1 MQGTH
6 IHWRRV
12 VAAVLGAA
20 MAVGLLLITTETITY
35 ARPTLPKRAVSSI
48 SADPVLTITPDALTF
63 QAEWITPTIQTQTLR
78 IANLQAD
85 TVVTWSIAISPS
97 EQVQPIVTPISGTQD
112 TTVTVQIDLNAIT
125 ATGAYH
131 ADLIVTAEPTTTSGV
146 PFTVPINVI
155 VITPTYRI
163 DLPLVAQD
171 FTSISKPL
179 VPSMGLAFVSSAEA
193 PANDTRY
200 QRATDSGGQLNRR
213 PMYWPN
219 IEKDAINRPRVFDWS
234 KQDASIVA
242 DIDHGLKVLPILMLT
257 PIGLDT
263 GGSRSAPAP
272 QVGDGLRAMLN
283 NTVVHRPAI
292 PASGATPPRGL
303 YLRVFS
309 DGSDEPGPGK
319 SINRNNRWAVFV
331 NAAVNR
337 YKPGGI
343 LAQAHNW
350 NSGQG
355 VSHWEIWNEEDLD
368 HFFSGSPAD
377 YARLLKVAYLA
388 ATQADPQATIVMGGL
403 AQYAK
408 PHWLND
414 VLNVIA
420 TDPMSITQHGFM
432 DAVAAHNYLWAW
444 QTFGYLYQDREQLN
458 AHGLSSVKLW
468 LTETGVPACDDPP
481 GPDCTDPK
489 NRWYRASPEE
499 QSAFLIQSAA
509 YAAWSQAQTFIWFQ
523 LYDDCGNACGIDA
536 FGLVRNDSTTRP
548 VYQTYQLAVD
558 QFADMQ
564 PYWRDRRTITATNW
578 ISGNQEIL
586 AFKRL
591 ASGERLVV
599 MWTRYYTDDTVLLA
613 ATAPS
618 ATLFF
623 PDGTDQIVYPISGTY
638 AISLPLAS
646 NRNFTGTI
654 GGVAPDSTGSAPIG
668 GSPRILIELDPAAK

>member
-1 MQGTH
+1 MPKNTS
-6 IHWRRV
+6 HWLRV
-12 VAAVLGAA
+12 VVVVFSAAVALGILLAA
-20 MAVGLLLITTETITY
+20 TGSITTAQPLQPEHMTSTF
-35 ARPTLPKRAVSSI
+35 
-48 SADPVLTITPDALTF
+48 SAGPALTITPAALTF
-63 QAEWITPTIQTQTLR
+63 HVEWITSTVQTQTLSLSTDSP
-78 IANLQAD
+78 I
-85 TVVTWSIAISPS
+85 TWSITISPS
-97 EQVQPIVTPISGTQD
+97 AQLHPIVTPISGTTD
-112 TTVTVQIDLNAIT
+112 TTVTVQIDLDAIT
-125 ATGAYH
+125 STGTYH
-131 ADLIVTAEPTTTSGV
+131 ADLIITAEPTTTSGV
-146 PFTVPINVI
+146 PFTVPVNVI

-163 DLPLVAQD
+163 YLPIIARN
-171 FTSISKPL
+171 FTASSKPAA
-179 VPSMGLAFVSSAEA
+179 PPMGLAFVSSAEA
-193 PANDTRY
+193 PASGIRY

-219 IEKDAINRPRVFDWS
+219 IEKDAINQPRSFDWS

-242 DIDHGLKVLPILMLT
+242 DIDQGLTVLPILMLT

-263 GGSRSAPAP
+263 GGNRNAPAP
-272 QVGDGLRAMLN
+272 QVGDGLRAMFN
-283 NTVVHRPAI
+283 NTSAQRPAI
-292 PASGATPPRGL
+292 PASVTTPPQGL
-303 YLRVFS
+303 YLNVFS

-319 SINRNNRWAVFV
+319 LINPHNRWAVFV

-343 LAQAHNW
+343 LAYAHNW

-368 HFFSGSPAD
+368 NFFSGSPAD

-420 TDPMSITQHGFM
+420 TDPLSITQHSFM

-444 QTFGYLYQDREQLN
+444 QTFGYLYQDRAQLN
-458 AHGLSSVKLW
+458 AHGLSSIDLW

-481 GPDCTDPK
+481 GPDCTDPQ

-499 QSAFLIQSAA
+499 QSAFLIQSAT
-509 YAAWSQAQTFIWFQ
+509 YAAWLKAQTFIWFQ

-536 FGLVRNDSTTRP
+536 FGLVRNDNTLRP

-558 QFADMQ
+558 QLTNLQ
-564 PYWRDRRTITATNW
+564 PYWRDRRTLTATNW

-586 AFKRL
+586 AFQRP
-591 ASGERLVV
+591 ASGERIVV
-599 MWTRYYTDDTVLLA
+599 MWTRYYTDDMVLLA

-618 ATLFF
+618 ATLYL
-623 PDGTDQIVYPISGTY
+623 PDGTHQSIYPISGTY
-638 AISLPLAS
+638 AISLPLAT
-646 NRNFTGTI
+646 NRNLLGTI
-654 GGVAPDSTGSAPIG
+654 DGAAPDGTAPIG
-668 GSPRILIELDPAAK
+668 GLPRILVELDPAVKP

>member
-12 VAAVLGAA
+12 VAAVLGAT

-35 ARPTLPKRAVSSI
+35 AKHTPPERAIAAI
-48 SADPVLTITPDALTF
+48 SANPVLTITPDALTF
-63 QAEWITPTIQTQTLR
+63 QVEWITPTIQTQTLH
-78 IANLQAD
+78 IANLQAG

-97 EQVQPIVTPISGTQD
+97 EQVQPIVTPISGTHD
-112 TTVTVQIDLNAIT
+112 ATVTVQIDLNTIT
-125 ATGAYH
+125 STGAYH
-131 ADLIVTAEPTTTSGV
+131 GALIVTAEPTTTSGV
-146 PFTVPINVI
+146 PFTVPIHVI

-163 DLPLVAQD
+163 YLPLVAQN
-171 FTSISKPL
+171 FTLISKPL
-179 VPSMGLAFVSSAEA
+179 VPSMGLAFVSSAEDLA
-193 PANDTRY
+193 SGARY

-219 IEKDAINRPRVFDWS
+219 IETDAIDQPRVFDWS
-234 KQDASIVA
+234 KQDANIAA

-283 NTVVHRPAI
+283 DTTVHRPSI
-292 PASGATPPRGL
+292 PASVTTPPQGL
-303 YLRVFS
+303 YLGVFS
-309 DGSDEPGPGK
+309 DGGDELGPGK
-319 SINRNNRWAVFV
+319 SINLDNRWAVFV

-337 YKPGGI
+337 YKPGGV
-343 LAQAHNW
+343 LAHAHNW
-350 NSGQG
+350 NNGQG
-355 VSHWEIWNEEDLD
+355 ISHWEIWNEEDLD
-368 HFFSGSPAD
+368 HFFSGSPTD

-414 VLNVIA
+414 VLDVIA
-420 TDPMSITQHGFM
+420 TDPMSITYHGFM
-432 DAVAAHNYLWAW
+432 DAMAAHNYLWAW
-444 QTFGYLYQDREQLN
+444 QTFGYLYQNRVQLN
-458 AHGLSSVKLW
+458 ARGLSSVKLW

-481 GPDCTDPK
+481 GPDCTDPQ
-489 NRWYRASPEE
+489 NRWYRASPVE
-499 QSAFLIQSAA
+499 QSAFLIQSAT
-509 YAAWSQAQTFIWFQ
+509 YAAWLKAQTFIWFQ

-536 FGLVRNDSTTRP
+536 FGLVRNDNTLRP

-558 QFADMQ
+558 QLANLQ

-586 AFKRL
+586 AFKRP
-591 ASGERLVV
+591 ASGERIVM
-599 MWTRYYTDDTVLLA
+599 MWTRYYTDDTALLA

-623 PDGTDQIVYPISGTY
+623 PDGTDQIIYPISGTY
-638 AISLPLAS
+638 AISLPLAT
-646 NRNFTGTI
+646 NRNLLGTI
-654 GGVAPDSTGSAPIG
+654 DGAAPDGSAPIG
-668 GSPRILIELDPAAK
+668 GSPRILVELDPAVK